1 MLAQQLARDMSS
13 NEVGTDHLILG
24 LIAEASNKPSA
35 GSLATHVQL
44 EDAKA
49 AVKGMHSRSRR
60 RPPPNELHFTRDAR
74 RVFSVALQ
82 ESQRMGMSF
91 VTPDHLVLGMV
102 GCRDDAAL
110 RLLRALRLDPRR
122 MVAEALGR
130 LRDQAVEEGTQR
142 ARRGVEAAMAPA
154 GAGRAAP
161 GPAPEHPG
169 AGERGKVLDTYCRDL
184 TAAALAGRID
194 PVFCREAEIARLM
207 QVLARRRKSCPV
219 LLGEAG
225 VGKTAIVEGLARCIA
240 TGSGGLAGQPLPL
253 FLKGMRVLSLD
264 LARLMAGTRE
274 RGELEARLTG
284 LVAEAGAAPDVILFV
299 DEIHQLVGGGAALA
313 GRGGM
318 GGGGGPDLAALFK
331 PALARGRLRCVGATT
346 EREFRRHFERDP
358 ALERRFQPVWVEAP
372 DAAATLGMLRG
383 SRPAYEAHHRCLYTD
398 ASLVAAVALAGRHLP
413 ARPFPDSA
421 LDVLDEAGSLV
432 RVLKHRARRARCEEE
447 TEARA
452 AAHAGYLEV
461 LATARDC
468 AAAGHYEEAGLLAR
482 RRGELEARLGG
493 EARRDPVLPRVTP
506 EHVARVVSA
515 ATGVPFEELVL
526 AEGGAGAGGEVAAGA
541 GGEVGAGTSGAG
553 GLLQHL
559 RDRIVG
565 QDAACQAAAR
575 ALTRSGAGL
584 RDPGRPQAG
593 LLFVGPPGCGKGLLA
608 EALGERRFGG
618 SVLRLDM
625 SECGQRHSVSR
636 LLGAPPGYQ
645 GYDNGGTLTE
655 PVRRRPHSLVIL
667 DSIEKAHPHV
677 LNLLLQILED
687 GRLADG
693 SGRQVS
699 FRQTVVILISTS
711 HEASGRGG
719 LGFEPAP
726 ASQAEAEAAAAQRAR
741 REILDSLK
749 ERFPPEL
756 LNRLDDIVVFERLAP
771 QHLHAIAELEIAALA
786 RRLEP
791 LGILGLTASA
801 ELRAFLAR
809 EACADGRGA
818 RGLRTLVS
826 GLLADAVADAL
837 LTGQVSR
844 GQGVHLT
851 LVADGQ
857 VGVQSL
863 PAAAAP
869 LENNVVPAAPTA
881 GSVPSVERRAD
892 RGQDAWTPA

>member
-142 ARRGVEAAMAPA
+142 ARRG
-154 GAGRAAP
+154 
-161 GPAPEHPG
+161 
-169 AGERGKVLDTYCRDL
+169 
-184 TAAALAGRID
+184 
-194 PVFCREAEIARLM
+194 VFCREAEIARLM

-358 ALERRFQPVWVEAP
+358 ALE
-372 DAAATLGMLRG
+372 
-383 SRPAYEAHHRCLYTD
+383 
-398 ASLVAAVALAGRHLP
+398 
-413 ARPFPDSA
+413 SA

-515 ATGVPFEELVL
+515 ATGVPFEEL
-526 AEGGAGAGGEVAAGA
+526 
-541 GGEVGAGTSGAG
+541 
-553 GLLQHL
+553 
-559 RDRIVG
+559 DRIVG

-645 GYDNGGTLTE
+645 G
-655 PVRRRPHSLVIL
+655 RRPHSLVIL

-749 ERFPPEL
+749 
-756 LNRLDDIVVFERLAP
+756 
-771 QHLHAIAELEIAALA
+771 
-786 RRLEP
+786 
-791 LGILGLTASA
+791 AS
-801 ELRAFLAR
+801 
-809 EACADGRGA
+809 
-818 RGLRTLVS
+818 
-826 GLLADAVADAL
+826 
-837 LTGQVSR
+837 
-844 GQGVHLT
+844 
-851 LVADGQ
+851 
-857 VGVQSL
+857 
-863 PAAAAP
+863 
-869 LENNVVPAAPTA
+869 
-881 GSVPSVERRAD
+881 
-892 RGQDAWTPA
+892 

>member
-13 NEVGTDHLILG
+13 SEVGTDHLILG

-142 ARRGVEAAMAPA
+142 ARRG
-154 GAGRAAP
+154 
-161 GPAPEHPG
+161 
-169 AGERGKVLDTYCRDL
+169 
-184 TAAALAGRID
+184 
-194 PVFCREAEIARLM
+194 VFCREAEIARLM

-383 SRPAYEAHHRCLYTD
+383 SRPAYKAHHRCLYTD

-515 ATGVPFEELVL
+515 ATGVPFEEL
-526 AEGGAGAGGEVAAGA
+526 
-541 GGEVGAGTSGAG
+541 
-553 GLLQHL
+553 
-559 RDRIVG
+559 DRIVG

-645 GYDNGGTLTE
+645 G
-655 PVRRRPHSLVIL
+655 RRPHSLVIL

-749 ERFPPEL
+749 
-756 LNRLDDIVVFERLAP
+756 
-771 QHLHAIAELEIAALA
+771 
-786 RRLEP
+786 
-791 LGILGLTASA
+791 AS
-801 ELRAFLAR
+801 
-809 EACADGRGA
+809 
-818 RGLRTLVS
+818 
-826 GLLADAVADAL
+826 
-837 LTGQVSR
+837 
-844 GQGVHLT
+844 
-851 LVADGQ
+851 
-857 VGVQSL
+857 
-863 PAAAAP
+863 
-869 LENNVVPAAPTA
+869 
-881 GSVPSVERRAD
+881 
-892 RGQDAWTPA
+892 